1 MSEMSAAGGK
11 AGVVRADGKA
21 GAARGGSKVGA
32 VRTAGGDRPA
42 GVAALPG
49 EPGVYRFRDQ
59 RDRVLYLGRA
69 VNLRRRVASYW
80 GDLGSRGH
88 LARWWRGSPG
98 CRRWSATPSTRPRGW
113 SATCWSRG

>member
-1 MSEMSAAGGK
+1 MSEVSAAGGK

-49 EPGVYRFRDQ
+49 GQGVYRFRDQ

-88 LARWWRGSPG
+88 PAQCRTRGPARLAGGAPG
-98 CRRWSATPSTRPRGW
+98 CG
-113 SATCWSRG
+113 GGGGGGGGV